1 MAKLVRTKVEFEGRI
16 REEEVVVERDDLEP
30 WRAGSPMVHVG
41 EPRPRTDGAAR
52 VTGTAEYTYDVRLP
66 GMLWGAFKRSPYPHA
81 RIRSIDTEAA
91 LAMPGVI
98 DIMTYETCDD
108 IPWYGTSSLLDR
120 TVRYHGDEVA
130 FVVAETEAAA
140 CDAAEAITVDYEV
153 LHHVVDIE
161 KAAEPTAPQ
170 VHPGVEPGNNRAGE
184 PARYSRG
191 DVTAGEREAEVTV
204 SARYRTP
211 SALHNS
217 FETHGSV
224 ARWETDELTV
234 WDSTQNIFGVRAE
247 LAERLALPLSK
258 VRVISRYMGGG
269 FGSKNDLGK
278 YTVLAAIAAKRTGRP
293 VRAML
298 SREEELLASG
308 HRPPAVVDI
317 ELGARRD
324 GTLTFIRAHSLS
336 TPGAYGSGGPQVCG
350 PVREYYLCDNVET
363 VQEAVFTNTG
373 PAAAFRAPGY
383 VEGTF
388 ALESAMDELAA
399 ELEMDP
405 LELRRKNHADRNQ
418 PRDMDYSQKHLL
430 DSYREGAAAI
440 GWDTRSGGGAA
451 GAAPGRDTGAA
462 IGASPDAGAGRARRV
477 RGIGMATQGWGGG
490 GSPPSYAIVRL
501 NPDGTFDVM
510 TGTHDL
516 GTGTKTVMTQIAA
529 EELGVPMERI
539 RITIGDTLTCPY
551 SLLSAGS
558 LTVPSVGPTVRAAA
572 ADAKRQVV
580 EIAAVML
587 DVDEG
592 DLVVADGAISASSDP
607 STKVTMDEVA
617 AKIGNYMVIG
627 KGARGPNP
635 SDVSVNTF
643 GAQFAEVEVDLDT
656 GEVRVLR
663 IVAAHEFGRVLNPL
677 TLSSQIEGG
686 VFQGAGFATM
696 EERIMDPTTGRFV
709 NANLSEYRLPTALDV
724 PRVDSIFIGP
734 PDERSNNTGAKGA
747 GEPPIIPPAAAV
759 ANAVYDATGVRIREL
774 PLTRRRVL
782 AALAEGGT
790 R

>member
-1 MAKLVRTKVEFEGRI
+1 MAKLVRTKVEFEGQI
-16 REEEVVVERDDLEP
+16 REEEVVVEKDDLEP
-30 WRAGSPMVHVG
+30 WRAGAPMVHVG
-41 EPRPRTDGAAR
+41 EPKPRTDGVAR
-52 VTGTAEYTYDVRLP
+52 VTGAAEYTYDVRLP
-66 GMLWGAFKRSPYPHA
+66 GMLWGVIKRSPHPHA
-81 RIRSIDTEAA
+81 RIRSIDTKAA
-91 LAMPGVI
+91 LALPGVV
-98 DIMTYETCDD
+98 DITTYENCDE
-108 IPWYGTSSLLDR
+108 IPWYGASRLLDR
-120 TVRYHGDEVA
+120 TARYHGDEVA

-140 CDAAEAITVDYEV
+140 RDAAEAITVDYEV
-153 LHHVVDIE
+153 LHHVVDLE
-161 KAAEPTAPQ
+161 AAAEPTAPQ
-170 VHPGVEPGNNRAGE
+170 IHPGVEPGNNRAGE
-184 PARYSRG
+184 PARYVRG
-191 DVTAGEREAEVTV
+191 DVEAGRRAAEITV

-211 SALHNS
+211 SALHNA

-247 LAERLALPLSK
+247 LAEKLGLPLAK

-269 FGSKNDLGK
+269 FGAKNDLGK
-278 YTVLAAIAAKRTGRP
+278 YTVLAALAAKRTCRP

-298 SREEELLASG
+298 SREEELLAAG
-308 HRPPAVVDI
+308 HRPPAVVDV
-317 ELGARRD
+317 ELGAKRD
-324 GTLTFIRAHSLS
+324 GTLTFMRAHSLS

-350 PVREYYLCDNVET
+350 PVREYYRCDNVET
-363 VQEAVFTNTG
+363 VQEAVYTNIG

-399 ELEMDP
+399 ALGMDP

-430 DSYREGAAAI
+430 DSYREGAKAI
-440 GWDTRSGGGAA
+440 QWDARRGAA
-451 GAAPGRDTGAA
+451 GAATAHGDATA
-462 IGASPDAGAGRARRV
+462 AGARARRV
-477 RGIGMATQGWGGG
+477 RGVGMATQGWGGG

-501 NPDGTFDVM
+501 NPDGTLDVM

-516 GTGTKTVMTQIAA
+516 GTGTKTVMTQVAA

-572 ADAKRQVV
+572 ADAKRQIV

-587 DVDEG
+587 DVDEA
-592 DLVVADGAISASSDP
+592 DLAVADGVISAPSDP
-607 STKVTMDEVA
+607 SISVTMDDVA

-635 SDVSVNTF
+635 SGVSVNTF

-686 VFQGAGFATM
+686 VFQGAGFAIM

-709 NANLSEYRLPTALDV
+709 NANLSEYRLPTAVDV
-724 PRVDSIFIGP
+724 PQVDSIFIGP

-747 GEPPIIPPAAAV
+747 GEPPIIPPAAAI
-759 ANAVYDATGVRIREL
+759 ANAVYDATGVRMRDL
-774 PLTRRRVL
+774 PLTRKRVL
-782 AALAEGGT
+782 AALEEGAT